1 MFDVNDDLNK
11 IMQNN
16 TDLFRSL
23 GVVSNSQNVS
33 FIFKKTEKISQGLF
47 LATNH
52 IKDNESIKWI
62 IREKAVDIVCS
73 SSQINN
79 IKAINFDS
87 LADSFLSTLFDIIT
101 LLNLASVSSIMSRIN
116 SLILIS
122 EINTLLKYINDSGD
136 TNIRQMKS
144 LVLSQDFFKVDD
156 IYKGNTSSYYKNNS
170 SLNKGVI
177 SSIKDS
183 VLSDKNLY
191 NKPDY
196 QENIRDKKNTRQEQI
211 LSLLKAQSGLTIK
224 DFSRVIKDCSS
235 KTIQRELIDLTKGG
249 FIIKEGERRWS
260 KYSIKN

>member
-11 IMQNN
+11 IIQNN

-101 LLNLASVSSIMSRIN
+101 LLNLASVSSIMSRTN

-122 EINTLLKYINDSGD
+122 EISTLLKYISESSD
-136 TNIRQMKS
+136 TNIKQIKS
-144 LVLSQDFFKVDD
+144 LVLSPDFFKVED
-156 IYKGNTSSYYKNNS
+156 IYKGNSSSHYKSNT
-170 SLNKGVI
+170 LANKNTI

-183 VLSDKNLY
+183 ILSNKNLY
-191 NKPDY
+191 NKPEY
-196 QENIRDKKNTRQEQI
+196 QVSLKDKKNTRQEQI
-211 LSLLKAQSGLTIK
+211 LSLLKTQSGLTIK
-224 DFSRVIKDCSS
+224 DFSKVIKDCSS

-249 FIIKEGERRWS
+249 FIVKEGERRWS